1 MRSLLFG
8 IAPFAASLLLSG
20 VAAAGP
26 ITWGYSSTG
35 NREGSYWFSGLS
47 APSLESA
54 PGEVR
59 NIPVSS
65 LIGSYAAPALISPIP
80 LNGPTLKSRVTI
92 LDRESGQSGSFDV
105 PITFFDNEPAPEGE
119 VDIHIPGLGGVAA
132 QRLTLGKNQYSVS
145 GDPENLYVT
154 VDSIATPEPS
164 TMLLAGAGL
173 TAALW
178 LRRPRAKPL
187 NP

>member
-1 MRSLLFG
+1 MRSLRFG

-20 VAAAGP
+20 VASAGP
-26 ITWGYSSTG
+26 INWGYSSTG
-35 NREGSYWFSGLS
+35 NREGSYWFSGSS
-47 APSLESA
+47 APLGSA

-59 NIPVSS
+59 NIPVYS
-65 LIGSYAAPALISPIP
+65 LIGSYSAPSLISPIP
-80 LNGPTLKSRVTI
+80 LSGPTLMSRVTV
-92 LDRESGQSGSFDV
+92 LDSDSGQSGSFDV

-119 VDIHIPGLGGVAA
+119 QDMHIPGLGGIAA
-132 QRLTLGKNQYSVS
+132 QRLTLGRNQYSVS

-164 TMLLAGAGL
+164 TILLAGAGL
-173 TAALW
+173 TAAAG
-178 LRRPRAKPL
+178 LRRRRAKPL